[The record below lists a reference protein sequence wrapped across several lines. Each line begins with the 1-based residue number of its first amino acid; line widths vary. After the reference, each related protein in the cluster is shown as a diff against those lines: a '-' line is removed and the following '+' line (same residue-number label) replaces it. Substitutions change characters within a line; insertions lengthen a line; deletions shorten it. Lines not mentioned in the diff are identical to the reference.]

1 MNTLGQLGQPM
12 PDDLGQ
18 NMLPPGGRP
27 STPEEI
33 EMIQRMLQTRP
44 PGMTPAP
51 MPRVPNTEQD
61 LLRRLQQ
68 PPPNPNTEFPDLM
81 RRPGP
86 QGVPMSGMQ
95 PPVTLASMG
104 QRYKDMPPAT
114 FDQRFGPFQGSPQSG
129 GLTHL
134 DSQELLRLLRQK
146 ADEQQLRST
155 PGAIVPGQ
163 EMIDYN
169 GYRGVRH
176 PSGYYLTRGI

>member
-12 PDDLGQ
+12 PNDLGP

-33 EMIQRMLQTRP
+33 EMMQRLLQTRP
-44 PGMTPAP
+44 PQMMQPAP
-51 MPRVPNTEQD
+51 MPQAPNTEQD
-61 LLRRLQQ
+61 LLRRLQPQ
-68 PPPNPNTEFPDLM
+68 
-81 RRPGP
+81 

-114 FDQRFGPFQGSPQSG
+114 FDQRFGPYQMQPSQQS
-129 GLTHL
+129 LTPL
-134 DSQELLRLLRQK
+134 DSAELLRLLRQK

-155 PGAIVPGQ
+155 PEAIIPGQ
-163 EMIDYN
+163 EMIDYYGN
-169 GYRGVRH
+169 RGVRH
-176 PSGYYLTRGI
+176 PSGYYQTRGI